1 MKTDSAICCIHSNSI
16 QVYCQLQLLVSLIQ
30 LPQQDHQLQQVNLQ
44 QQANHLP
51 QLNGTQPPGHQP
63 RGQSHILQHLS
74 LQPIQLHTLPEPQ
87 HPQTQQ

>member
-1 MKTDSAICCIHSNSI
+1 M
-16 QVYCQLQLLVSLIQ
+16 LSLIQ

-63 RGQSHILQHLS
+63 LGQQQQCQSHILQHLS
-74 LQPIQLHTLPEPQ
+74 LQPIQLHTLPEPR
-87 HPQTQQ
+87 HPQNQQ